1 MNFDYPYWGIYPEN
15 LEKGEKVVQE
25 LALKYDL
32 NFSDLCKI
40 EERAKD
46 EAIELICSS
55 NSFDNLTNTINQCKI
70 EAAIDIICQ
79 QNDELQREDFDTYVD
94 GNIIEASYQNER
106 IV

>member
-1 MNFDYPYWGIYPEN
+1 MNFDYSYWGIYPEN

-40 EERAKD
+40 EEKAKD
-46 EAIELICSS
+46 ETIELICSS

-70 EAAIDIICQ
+70 EAAIDIICE
-79 QNDELQREDFDTYVD
+79 QNDELQKKDFDTYVD
-94 GNIIEASYQNER
+94 GDIIEASYQNER